1 MACERATTDRLL
13 ALRDGLIV
21 DCLRWPLTSRLW
33 HTSSRLFYF
42 LLWTFPLLRFP
53 LHYIPSPHL
62 SPCLLASSP
71 FLLLYSLSPTL
82 SPPFPSPFP
91 LSFSLSLLYFYASSP
106 SHPTPCLSSSL
117 HTPSSCLLP
126 ASPSLPQVKSRL
138 VLSLF
143 SLVVWKAPRHPLLGP
158 RRDLPKATLI
168 RSFLFLQLIFAEV
181 LRSFFALYALC
192 CYPLKLKYPTDIFTN
207 THTNILI

>member
-1 MACERATTDRLL
+1 MNLSPVTFSPSLHPFSPPLPLPPCVL
-13 ALRDGLIV
+13 A
-21 DCLRWPLTSRLW
+21 
-33 HTSSRLFYF
+33 
-42 LLWTFPLLRFP
+42 
-53 LHYIPSPHL
+53 IPSP
-62 SPCLLASSP
+62 
-71 FLLLYSLSPTL
+71 LLLVSYLISTL
-82 SPPFPSPFP
+82 PFPIPSILLP
-91 LSFSLSLLYFYASSP
+91 LPLILLCFFSLP
-106 SHPTPCLSSSL
+106 HPTPCLSSSL